1 MIEKAKC
8 SAAVLAGGYS
18 SRMGQDK
25 AALAVNESTMLEH
38 MVRKLRALGLE
49 DIMISG
55 SVLTAEGAR
64 NVPDVYPHR
73 GPLSGIHSCLREAK
87 GDAVL
92 FLSVDL
98 PFFPAETLQSL
109 LGEHGGSVTL
119 LRQGG
124 QWEPLIGIYDKSVLP
139 LCDTIIREENTSPWR
154 VINASDTVTVEYTGP
169 EEGLFNC
176 NTPEDYAELKRR
188 LAHDKGNEKDR
199 YGF

>member
-25 AALAVNESTMLEH
+25 AALPVGEGTMLEH
-38 MVRKLRALGLE
+38 MVRKLKDLGLE

-55 SVLTAEGAR
+55 SDQTVDGAR

-98 PFFPAETLQSL
+98 PFFPAAALFFSIPSILNQVPLPIHSASLTQCRLPYQSDDWVHRKNVQSD
-109 LGEHGGSVTL
+109 G
-119 LRQGG
+119 
-124 QWEPLIGIYDKSVLP
+124 YD
-139 LCDTIIREENTSPWR
+139 EERW
-154 VINASDTVTVEYTGP
+154 
-169 EEGLFNC
+169 
-176 NTPEDYAELKRR
+176 K
-188 LAHDKGNEKDR
+188 
-199 YGF
+199 

>member
-25 AALAVNESTMLEH
+25 AALPVGEGTMLEH

-64 NVPDVYPHR
+64 NIPDVYPHR

-109 LGEHGGSVTL
+109 LDAHEGTVTL
-119 LRQGG
+119 LRQGE

-139 LCDTIIREENTSPWR
+139 LCESFIRQEKTSPWR
-154 VINASDTVTVEYTGP
+154 VINAVDTVTVEYNGP
-169 EEGLFNC
+169 EKGLTNC
-176 NTPEDYAELKRR
+176 NTPADYEKILAEIRRED
-188 LAHDKGNEKDR
+188 
-199 YGF
+199 